1 MDKKSLTEEDI
12 KLRFITPAIVEKA
25 GWQKELIKMEYYFTD
40 GRVIFQGNVHARK
53 QGKKAD
59 YLLHYSANNPI
70 AIVEAKDNNKAVGA
84 GLQQAMDYAKIL
96 DIPLLTVLTE
106 TVLLSMIFLLVRK
119 LILIWMSFQLLMN
132 C

>member
-70 AIVEAKDNNKAVGA
+70 SLSLQLCRICISSGDLIISNKTLTIT
-84 GLQQAMDYAKIL
+84 LQVSVS
-96 DIPLLTVLTE
+96 P
-106 TVLLSMIFLLVRK
+106 IFDT
-119 LILIWMSFQLLMN
+119 
-132 C
+132 